1 MRGRRASAA
10 VPGRPWAS
18 SCFTLS
24 SSSLWMEQHAQP
36 FCSCTVSA
44 PAMVPAVLISCG
56 RARGQGPPRGL
67 AYPVIWAQ
75 SNRRVRCLWIP
86 AYVCARLFPVW
97 VENATVLNASEKFC
111 VQCIIFS
118 RMGGS
123 VPSVHGWNVTYY
135 CPPLLYRPKKNRT
148 KTGRRR
154 VRFGRGRTSASMFTA
169 ATSFT
174 MTPTR
179 RPSRFSSRC
188 FSVVVLPAGGPF
200 HHGAG
205 P

>member
-1 MRGRRASAA
+1 MVALLRAVWGVGLRGRRASAA

-111 VQCIIFS
+111 VRCIIFAWRGGLS
-118 RMGGS
+118 RLSMAGMLHITVPLCCTDRKKQNRDRKEEGS
-123 VPSVHGWNVTYY
+123 GSAGDA
-135 CPPLLYRPKKNRT
+135 PPRRCSPRP
-148 KTGRRR
+148 RR
-154 VRFGRGRTSASMFTA
+154 
-169 ATSFT
+169 
-174 MTPTR
+174 
-179 RPSRFSSRC
+179 SR
-188 FSVVVLPAGGPF
+188 
-200 HHGAG
+200 
-205 P
+205 